1 MEVTFIPQLNSSFKD
16 VYDVYLEGELIG
28 CIKLMLNRVWFSLSA
43 PDDLPII
50 AENGRDVECF
60 CSKEDAAV
68 RLVAVWKR
76 RKMSASVPPMISDE
90 RCSTNSFERSKAI
103 VSEAWTLLCRYWKQL
118 LILYITTFSV
128 SYCFHSVAYSRSPW
142 GQFEAANE
150 SALKVCRAAGADMC
164 EFRVDMLTEEDL

>member
-1 MEVTFIPQLNSSFKD
+1 MEVTFIPQSNSSFT
-16 VYDVYLEGELIG
+16 DVYLEGELIG
-28 CIKLMLNRVWFSLSA
+28 CVQLMPTRVWLSLTA

-50 AENGRDVECF
+50 AESGRDVERF

-68 RLVAVWKR
+68 RLVAVWKL

-103 VSEAWTLLCRYWKQL
+103 VSGAWALLWRYRKQL
-118 LILYITTFSV
+118 LILYITIFSV
-128 SYCFHSVAYSRSPW
+128 SYCFHSVAYWRSPL

-150 SALKVCRAAGADMC
+150 SALKVCRAAGADTC
-164 EFRVDMLTEEDL
+164 EFKVDMLKGEDL